1 VIDIIK
7 EYLVS
12 VGFEVDK
19 KGFSEA
25 QKSFDKI
32 DKAIN
37 KVIKTIG
44 ETEAFQ
50 KTGKR
55 IVEVFGEVEKKIIK
69 TPVVGKVVEW
79 GTKLT
84 TGIGAIKL
92 AIAGAIA
99 ALIVAI
105 TAATAV
111 FMSKM
116 AAVDMQIQ
124 KLALSLFTTTQ
135 NARSLKA
142 VMDSMGVGS
151 IDELRAVA
159 LNPELRAQFMSLR
172 RTAAGLEGGVDVQ
185 QGFRNIRSAGLET
198 NRLGVIMNYLWQNL
212 GGKLG
217 HVLAGPLKAFEEF
230 MSNFNKLL
238 IENMPAITDTIAGL
252 LAIGGIIVE
261 AFFKLLTIVTKIASL
276 FNWVGKLLALG
287 IEIIYGSFSGKLAAS
302 GTKAAFSAG
311 VKAGQDAV
319 EGIGKFFSGGNG
331 GHISNPQN
339 KPLGSHIPDFLKNLE
354 KNVKGSWHV
363 TSGIRHLYPHDE
375 NATGHGKGRKVD
387 IGFFG
392 KGGILGKS
400 DEEIASLIH
409 GLVINP
415 GFEHAFMEGFS
426 ASRFGQVMSKYK
438 GLYGS
443 TPGKN
448 VQNLNNPNASGPHI
462 DVLTKKPITISINI
476 NGPISKDNI
485 PRLASA
491 IEEKF
496 QNAMNIRSNTGSF
509 A

>member
-1 VIDIIK
+1 MIDIIK
-7 EYLVS
+7 EYLVA

-172 RTAAGLEGGVDVQ
+172 RTAAGLEGGADVQ
-185 QGFRNIRSAGLET
+185 QGFRNIRAAGLET
-198 NRLGVIMNYLWQNL
+198 NRLGVIMNYFWQNL

-217 HVLAGPLKAFEEF
+217 HVLAGPLASFEEF
-230 MSNFNKLL
+230 MKNFNQLL
-238 IENMPAITDTIAGL
+238 IDNMPAIMDTISGL
-252 LAIGGIIVE
+252 LAFVGVIVDL
-261 AFFKLLTIVTKIASL
+261 FFKGLTILTKILSL
-276 FNWVGKLLALG
+276 FTWVGKLIALG
-287 IEIIYGSFSGKLAAS
+287 VEILYAPIKPAVDAVKWGMDRVSNAIAPTPETPQAGKNPDGKGDRNSFSRLPSVKKFGFTGEFLDRLAKIMSDEKKWFITAAQEGGHAPGKYSHGTGYKFDLGLNGKSKDEIVKVMQALAATP
-302 GTKAAFSAG
+302 GF
-311 VKAGQDAV
+311 VKGFLESKNGMLGNTRFADILSKYRELG
-319 EGIGKFFSGGNG
+319 GKGN
-331 GHISNPQN
+331 
-339 KPLGSHIPDFLKNLE
+339 FEVLKNR
-354 KNVKGSWHV
+354 G
-363 TSGIRHLYPHDE
+363 
-375 NATGHGKGRKVD
+375 ATGPHLDVETRPTSVTVHVHGDVKDEKTAAYLGDR
-387 IGFFG
+387 IGQFFR
-392 KGGILGKS
+392 
-400 DEEIASLIH
+400 DSL
-409 GLVINP
+409 
-415 GFEHAFMEGFS
+415 
-426 ASRFGQVMSKYK
+426 
-438 GLYGS
+438 
-443 TPGKN
+443 
-448 VQNLNNPNASGPHI
+448 
-462 DVLTKKPITISINI
+462 
-476 NGPISKDNI
+476 
-485 PRLASA
+485 
-491 IEEKF
+491 
-496 QNAMNIRSNTGSF
+496 NIRSNTSPWG
-509 A
+509 